1 MEEIYPRN
9 STFHVIKET
18 CLKTDLKELA
28 VTANLAVCRSTG
40 HSKKF
45 DCWLSVDR
53 SVDCV

>member
-1 MEEIYPRN
+1 MEEIDPKN
-9 STFHVIKET
+9 STFHVLKET

-28 VTANLAVCRSTG
+28 VTVNLAVCRSTSRLTG

-53 SVDCV
+53 I